1 VSTALHLSYNICAC
15 AFPEALSDRLLHSSD
30 QRITGGDV
38 LFIKAQRYR
47 SQDGNRED
55 AVAPAHLNVGFRGN
69 PARTAHGRTRTFLD
83 VTGPRSSAPL
93 PPTRNHRLGTLAC
106 AHVNVAAALWG
117 WEPKG
122 CSHTRGGWKG

>member
-1 VSTALHLSYNICAC
+1 MSTALHLSYNICAC
-15 AFPEALSDRLLHSSD
+15 AFPEALSDRLLHSGD

-69 PARTAHGRTRTFLD
+69 PARTAHGRLFAFAIR
-83 VTGPRSSAPL
+83 PES
-93 PPTRNHRLGTLAC
+93 
-106 AHVNVAAALWG
+106 
-117 WEPKG
+117 
-122 CSHTRGGWKG
+122 